1 MNNILRPEISVV
13 IVVWN
18 SEDEI
23 AECLKS
29 VFFDRKGNRKEYIE
43 TIVIDNFSQDN
54 SAKSIQ
60 AFKDC
65 YPDLNIK
72 LIANKENLGFTRGA
86 NQGLKIASG
95 EYVMLLN
102 PDTEISDNAIEKLV
116 RFIREN
122 ENTGAVAPQLVFRSK
137 DIQHSCRTF
146 PKYRDMFSE
155 LTMLSKLFPKSKF
168 FSRWKMQYFDHN
180 STREVDQPMGAALM
194 MPSKILKEVDFL
206 DDRFD
211 MFFSDVDL
219 CKKIRDKGYKIF
231 FYHEAQVLHRKGTSV
246 YKNRSYMIRLWNNDC
261 IKYFKK
267 HNFNYILFPVLSI
280 ALRLSGYIRMIF
292 DR

>member
-1 MNNILRPEISVV
+1 MKDILKPRISVV

-23 AECLKS
+23 AECLRS
-29 VFFDRKGNRKEYIE
+29 VFFDKKGNKKEYIE
-43 TIVIDNFSQDN
+43 AIVIDNFSQDN
-54 SAKSIQ
+54 SVKSIQ

-72 LIANKENLGFTRGA
+72 IILNETNLGFTRGA

-102 PDTEISDNAIEKLV
+102 PDTEVADDAIEKLV
-116 RFIREN
+116 KFIN
-122 ENTGAVAPQLVFRSK
+122 EKEDNCVVAPQLVFRTK

-146 PKYRDMFSE
+146 PEYRDLFSE
-155 LTMLSKLFPKSKF
+155 LTMLSKLFPKSKL

-180 STREVDQPMGAALM
+180 STRQVDQPMGAALM
-194 MPSKILKEVDFL
+194 MPEKILKEVDYL
-206 DDRFD
+206 DERFD

-219 CKKIRDKGYKIF
+219 CKKIYDKGYNIF
-231 FYHEAQVLHRKGTSV
+231 FYHEAQILHRKGTSI

-267 HNFNYILFPVLSI
+267 HNYNFILFPLLNIS
-280 ALRLSGYIRMIF
+280 LRLSGYIRMIF